1 MVRHGRCPPV
11 RSLLVHLRPPSL
23 SQGFASF
30 LWAALFA
37 VVIWLGLIAVG
48 VSFGLAVVLGLTL
61 GTLIFF
67 YVRLYGGDEF
77 PDRR

>member
-1 MVRHGRCPPV
+1 M
-11 RSLLVHLRPPSL
+11 HLRPPSL

-37 VVIWLGLIAVG
+37 VIIWIGLVAVD
-48 VSFGLAVVLGLTL
+48 VSQGTAIVLGLTL

-67 YVRLYGGDEF
+67 YIRLNGGDEF